1 MNVQLTITQKTIFIL
16 RNLSVICIIAS
27 GFPARAQEAIEQN
40 IEAGSLSDGILGD
53 TQDFRDGGIEDL
65 DQFNGY
71 PHPDRAQA
79 ISPPKH
85 LYDATS
91 TRMTSKK
98 HK

>member
-1 MNVQLTITQKTIFIL
+1 MKVQLTITQKTIFIL
-16 RNLSVICIIAS
+16 CNLSIICTIAS
-27 GFPARAQEAIEQN
+27 GFPACAQEAIEQN

-65 DQFNGY
+65 DQFNGS

-79 ISPPKH
+79 ISPPNH

-91 TRMTSKK
+91 TRRTPKK